1 MQPITIHQD
10 GYAEVHLAHGYVA
23 KIDIEDIPL
32 IQGFTWRVWNQHR
45 RQYARTTLRKA
56 GKRTELAMHRLL
68 MNADSDV
75 LVDHINHDALDNRR
89 TNLRLCNAHQN
100 LSNRRKCIGKTSSQ
114 YKGVIYRR
122 RIRQWEANICFNY
135 RHHHLGYFADE
146 IQAAIAYDEAARQ
159 FFGEFAHL
167 NFP

>member
-89 TNLRLCNAHQN
+89 TVQCTPKPKQSSKVHRQDFITIQRRHIPSQN
-100 LSNRRKCIGKTSSQ
+100 SSMGSQYMFQLSTSSPWLFC
-114 YKGVIYRR
+114 RR
-122 RIRQWEANICFNY
+122 NTSRYCIR
-135 RHHHLGYFADE
+135 RS
-146 IQAAIAYDEAARQ
+146 
-159 FFGEFAHL
+159 GETIFW
-167 NFP
+167 